1 MRYICKRVI
10 LSVAKNGTKSNKKKG
25 IMFEIRKATLEDI
38 ELINRLAWI
47 VFPHTY
53 KELLSQ
59 GQIDFMMDWMYSPE
73 NLRKQMTEDGHIY
86 YLAFDG
92 SEPAGYLSIQP
103 EGEHT
108 YHLQKIY
115 VLPSYQGKKLGK
127 LLFNQAIQAIKELH
141 PEPCQMRLN
150 VNRYNTNAVEFYQ
163 RMGMKK
169 VFEGDFDIGHGYLMT
184 DYIMELDI

>member
-1 MRYICKRVI
+1 
-10 LSVAKNGTKSNKKKG
+10 
-25 IMFEIRKATLEDI
+25 MFEIRKATLEDI
-38 ELINRLAWI
+38 SLINELAWI

-59 GQIDFMMDWMYSPE
+59 GQIEFMMDWMYSPT

-86 YLAFDG
+86 FLAYEG
-92 SEPAGYLSIQP
+92 NEPAGYLSIQP

-115 VLPSYQGKKLGK
+115 VLPSFQGKELGK
-127 LLFNQAIQAIKELH
+127 QLFNQAIKAIKELH

-150 VNRYNTNAVEFYQ
+150 VNRYNTKAVDFYF

-184 DYIMELDI
+184 DYIMALDI

>member
-1 MRYICKRVI
+1 
-10 LSVAKNGTKSNKKKG
+10 
-25 IMFEIRKATLEDI
+25 MFEIRKATLEDI
-38 ELINRLAWI
+38 PLINKLAWI

-53 KELLSQ
+53 KELLSP
-59 GQIDFMMDWMYSPE
+59 GQIEFMMDWMYSPT
-73 NLRKQMTEDGHIY
+73 NLRKQMTEDGHTYFIAY
-86 YLAFDG
+86 EGD
-92 SEPAGYLSIQP
+92 EPAGYLSIQP

-115 VLPSYQGKKLGK
+115 VLPSFQGKKLGK
-127 LLFNQAIQAIKELH
+127 QLFNHAIQAIKELH

-150 VNRYNTNAVEFYQ
+150 VNRYNTKAVDFYF

-184 DYIMELDI
+184 DYIMALDI